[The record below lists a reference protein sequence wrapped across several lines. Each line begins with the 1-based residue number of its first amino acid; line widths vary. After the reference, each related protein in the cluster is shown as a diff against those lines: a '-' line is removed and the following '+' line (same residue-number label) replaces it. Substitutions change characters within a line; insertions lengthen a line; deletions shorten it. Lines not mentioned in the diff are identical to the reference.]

1 MPPLQRVLRIRIR
14 TTVTSSL
21 FPRRIQHL
29 VPETLEIQ
37 MISEET
43 RSVMERAKT
52 VYEAHKSDWEGSH
65 LGEFVSIE
73 PESGEWFFAESFDAA
88 VRAARSKFPERISH
102 TIKVGYGA
110 TLFIGHMES

>member
-1 MPPLQRVLRIRIR
+1 
-14 TTVTSSL
+14 
-21 FPRRIQHL
+21 
-29 VPETLEIQ
+29 

-43 RSVMERAKT
+43 RSVMQRART
-52 VYEAHKSDWEGSH
+52 VYEAHRAEWERSH

-73 PESGEWFFAESFDAA
+73 PDSGEWFFTESRDAA

-110 TLFIGHMES
+110 TPFIGHMESRMDMSMKSSVH

>member
-1 MPPLQRVLRIRIR
+1 
-14 TTVTSSL
+14 
-21 FPRRIQHL
+21 
-29 VPETLEIQ
+29 

-52 VYEAHKSDWEGSH
+52 VYEAHRDEWEGSH
-65 LGEFVSIE
+65 LGKFVTIE

-88 VRAARSKFPERISH
+88 VRAARLKFPERISH